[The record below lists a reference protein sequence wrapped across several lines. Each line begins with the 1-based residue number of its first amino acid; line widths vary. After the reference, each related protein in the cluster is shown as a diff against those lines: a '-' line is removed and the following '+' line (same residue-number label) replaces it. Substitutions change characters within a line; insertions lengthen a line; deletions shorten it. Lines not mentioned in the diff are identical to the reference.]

1 MLKQW
6 RNENLGVIYF
16 FVPNAKNNEILTT
29 DGVLIPYADF
39 KKMTSESYASKK
51 NTNGGYDYELYNR
64 LCPDMGE
71 PDSNIVEYAE
81 DVLYMI
87 NLLIDNK

>member
-1 MLKQW
+1 MINKDELIYKLEEVIEYLK
-6 RNENLGVIYF
+6 
-16 FVPNAKNNEILTT
+16 
-29 DGVLIPYADF
+29 D
-39 KKMTSESYASKK
+39 
-51 NTNGGYDYELYNR
+51 NGGYDYKLYNQI
-64 LCPDMGE
+64 CSDMGE

>member
-1 MLKQW
+1 MINNDELIYKLEAVIEYLK
-6 RNENLGVIYF
+6 
-16 FVPNAKNNEILTT
+16 
-29 DGVLIPYADF
+29 
-39 KKMTSESYASKK
+39 S
-51 NTNGGYDYELYNR
+51 NGGYDYKLYNR
-64 LCPDMGE
+64 LCPGTEE